1 MKRHLLLLSSAL
13 IIFSTAWADVEINET
28 TFPDDYFRNW
38 VLSKEYG
45 KDGILTNEEI
55 AGVTRIYLNIYNKIH
70 SLRGI
75 ENFTELSIL
84 GCSANPLTE
93 LDVTKCTKL
102 TYLECDWN
110 QLTSLDV
117 SKNIALTTLI
127 CSANKLTTLDV
138 SNNAVLNELHCF
150 KNQLTELDISNNI
163 ELTNLNC
170 HDNQLTTLDVSKNI
184 ALKILA
190 CHDNYL
196 TKLELNSLPK
206 LESLSC
212 CNNKLERI
220 IVSDCPKLE
229 QITCHN
235 NQIRGKAMDEFIEGL
250 PVVPYGWGH
259 LCIVDPESEQN
270 VMTKAQVAAAK
281 AKGWTPFYKY
291 GAFGNLFY
299 TDYEGTDEPNGITSP
314 LRETE
319 EGAIFD
325 LQGRKIDKITQ
336 PGIYIKDGQKI
347 LAK

>member
-1 MKRHLLLLSSAL
+1 MKRHLLLISAAL

-84 GCSANPLTE
+84 GCSANQLTE

-127 CSANKLTTLDV
+127 CGANKLTTLDV
-138 SNNAVLNELHCF
+138 SNNAVLKELHCF
-150 KNQLTELDISNNI
+150 KNQLTELDVSNNI

-170 HDNQLTTLDVSKNI
+170 HDNQLTALDLSNNK
-184 ALKILA
+184 ALKDVW
-190 CHDNYL
+190 CSDNEM
-196 TKLELNSLPK
+196 TKLEVHNLKN
-206 LESLSC
+206 LESLKC
-212 CNNKLERI
+212 IHNRLERI

-259 LCIVDPESEQN
+259 LCIVDPENEQN
-270 VMTKAQVAAAK
+270 VMTKAQVAAVK
-281 AKGWTPFYKY
+281 AKGWTPCYKY

-325 LQGRKIDKITQ
+325 LQGRMIAKSQK
-336 PGIYIKDGQKI
+336 GIYIKNGKKI
-347 LAK
+347 LIK